1 MFRNLDRSDLFL
13 IFISI
18 GVMVPLIICT
28 INFSFDKLEQDCV
41 KFYKE
46 NHYITASCEKYTN
59 KLKEIK
65 QKKE

>member
-1 MFRNLDRSDLFL
+1 MFRNLDRYDLFF
-13 IFISI
+13 IFIGI
-18 GVMVPLIICT
+18 GVMVSFIICS
-28 INFSFDKLEQDCV
+28 IRFSFDNFEKDCV

-46 NHYITASCEKYTN
+46 NHYITNACEKYSN

>member
-18 GVMVPLIICT
+18 GVMVSLIICA

-46 NHYITASCEKYTN
+46 NHYITASC
-59 KLKEIK
+59 
-65 QKKE
+65 